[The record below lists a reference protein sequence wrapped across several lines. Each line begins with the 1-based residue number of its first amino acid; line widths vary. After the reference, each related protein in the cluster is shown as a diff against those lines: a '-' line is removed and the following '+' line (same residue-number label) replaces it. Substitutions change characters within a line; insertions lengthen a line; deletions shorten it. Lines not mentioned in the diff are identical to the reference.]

1 MEFLGFL
8 IIGFLIAI
16 LVLPFVA
23 LAKANR
29 AKRGVDDLARRLSSL
44 ENELR
49 NLRPQTVS
57 AVQPE
62 APVAAPEPKVE
73 AVPPPIPAM
82 TPAPVVSK
90 ATPEPPP
97 IPQEL
102 LKPSAPQIARPTK
115 PPIDWEQFMG
125 AKLFAWIGGL
135 ALFLGI
141 AFFVK
146 YSFEHNLIPPEL
158 RIAIGFVVG
167 AGLVVGGLLLKRKE
181 NAVTAQTLCATG
193 ILVLYAVT
201 FACRA
206 YYHFA
211 FFGLI
216 PTFLLMTLITAVAF
230 LLSVRLNAIIV
241 AVLGIAG
248 GFLTPILLSTNQ
260 DNPLGLFGYIALL
273 DIGLLALAQRQRWN
287 ALPILGAI
295 GTALMQFAWV
305 GAFFVPEKY
314 FAGNKVL
321 IFMAVFVGFQAL
333 FLAAAAWAKRTGK
346 ANTTLFACAIGLA
359 AVAMF
364 SAFYLLGFHAVA
376 HRPALLFTYLFVI
389 DLGLLALTLIERRLA
404 ICSSPGGTRGIHFSR
419 RMDGQLPD
427 DRSHL
432 YRAGILFRLR
442 AVSCSNANRVATLAQ
457 DRGSAVDSHL
467 SCARPSACADTDIP
481 THRAFT
487 AGLAVRVNHRRS
499 RNRSGDS
506 DCDSAARHRRAR
518 AHTRRGRRVAAAN
531 SD

>member
-1 MEFLGFL
+1 M
-8 IIGFLIAI
+8 
-16 LVLPFVA
+16 
-23 LAKANR
+23 K
-29 AKRGVDDLARRLSSL
+29 RLSSL

-57 AVQPE
+57 VVQPE
-62 APVAAPEPKVE
+62 APVAAPEPRVE
-73 AVPPPIPAM
+73 AVPAPIPAM

-90 ATPEPPP
+90 AMPEPPP

-211 FFGLI
+211 FFGLV

-346 ANTTLFACAIGLA
+346 VNTTLFACAIGLA
-359 AVAMF
+359 AVAML
-364 SAFYLLGFHAVA
+364 SAFYLLGFQAVA

-389 DLGLLALTLIERRLA
+389 DLGFLALTLIGKKARD
-404 ICSSPGGTRGIHFSR
+404 CPSPGGTRSIHSSR
-419 RMDGQLPD
+419 RLDW
-427 DRSHL
+427 
-432 YRAGILFRLR
+432 AI
-442 AVSCSNANRVATLAQ
+442 T
-457 DRGSAVDSHL
+457 
-467 SCARPSACADTDIP
+467 
-481 THRAFT
+481 
-487 AGLAVRVNHRRS
+487 
-499 RNRSGDS
+499 
-506 DCDSAARHRRAR
+506 
-518 AHTRRGRRVAAAN
+518 
-531 SD
+531 